1 MNAFPDLPQASV
13 ILGAEA
19 LEAYRRDESHLQG
32 PSPLAVVKP
41 RGPQALRELVR
52 RAQSEGFAL
61 VPRGAGTGKA
71 GGCVPTER
79 SVVVD
84 LNEWPGEIRISR
96 PDMALW
102 APASALLKDV
112 KAAASAEGLFYP
124 PDPNSWDQC
133 AFGGSLATNAGGPGA
148 CKYGMT
154 RHWVLAVEALM
165 ADGEIHTFGIPTVKN
180 NAGPALAQLLVG
192 SEGIFGMI
200 LSATVR
206 LIPAPPERLTLL
218 LPTRDWHTLLDL
230 PAALVGAG
238 LLPSAFEFWDPQV
251 LELLR
256 RFGPEAARRMPGKA
270 LALLEFDDPGC
281 GSDAF
286 LERVLELLGPLSEDL
301 QSATDARQ
309 REALWAVRRQTS
321 VILKEQFPRKLSEDI
336 VVPRSQ
342 VRAFFEGVEALGLPL
357 VTYGHLGDGNLHVN
371 FLHAGEIAPAE
382 MEAHMMAL
390 FRLCLRL
397 GGTLSGEH
405 GIGLAKRQAFL
416 ALSDPY
422 QIEAL
427 RALKRALDPAAIFNP
442 GKVI

>member
-1 MNAFPDLPQASV
+1 MCRFPELPQASL
-13 ILGAEA
+13 ILDPEA
-19 LEAYRRDESHLQG
+19 MEAYRSDESHLRG
-32 PSPLAVVKP
+32 PRPLAVVKP
-41 RGPQALRELVR
+41 HGPQALRELVR
-52 RAQSEGFAL
+52 RAKGEGYSL

-84 LNEWPGEIRISR
+84 LSEWPGGTLISR
-96 PDMALW
+96 PDMTLQ
-102 APASALLKDV
+102 APASTLLKEV
-112 KAAASAEGLFYP
+112 KAAAAAQGLFYP

-165 ADGEIHTFGIPTVKN
+165 ADGEIHRFGISTVKN

-192 SEGIFGMI
+192 SEGIFGLI
-200 LSATVR
+200 LGATVR
-206 LIPAPPERLTLL
+206 LLPAPKERLTLL
-218 LPTRDWHTLLDL
+218 LPARDWHALLDL
-230 PAALVGAG
+230 PALLVGAG
-238 LLPSAFEFWDPQV
+238 LLPCAFEFWDPEV

-256 RFGPEAARRMPGKA
+256 RFGPEEARRMPGEG

-281 GSDAF
+281 ASDAF
-286 LERVLELLGPLSEDL
+286 LEGLLELLGPVSEDL

-321 VILKEQFPRKLSEDI
+321 VVLKERFPAKVSEDI

-342 VRAFFEGVEALGLPL
+342 VRAFFEGVEELGLPL

-371 FLHAGEIAPAE
+371 FLHAGDCPQPE
-382 MEAHMMAL
+382 MEAHLLAL

-405 GIGLAKRQAFL
+405 GIGLAKREAFL

-422 QIEAL
+422 QIDAL
-427 RALKRALDPAAIFNP
+427 RALKRALDPDAIFNP